1 MEEILKNICNK
12 SLERA
17 YEQTLKSTFT
27 SFFYKNYKEH
37 DVEYVCQCDPD
48 IYIKEVAIEI
58 LESFISN
65 DFTVSKITS
74 DFTNVNAFTNSIYGN
89 AITSANID
97 VVIYNILEKDLNII
111 ILNDYCNDLVNIEE
125 DVIEEYLEDLCEVN
139 NEQYSFT
146 NQSEIYRSIISAKDF
161 LLFYP
166 NGRIIGNKFQYKPY
180 KFNKSAN
187 LQYILI
193 SLYGENQ
200 KTNTYQN
207 IIEKY
212 MLDLNK
218 IIKMELSE
226 IYNKNKELFLQTVL
240 PIFIKKATIK
250 LHTKEQQIIY
260 NYLSKNKN
268 IDKIIQLIFTFQYTS
283 RLNHYVTFN
292 EHMGFANVLGFLD
305 FSFVAVQMFK
315 LVEIVFYDLLND
327 FWKTNN
333 IRDKYGS
340 IDVSDDKINLGKMNQ
355 FFKSNDNEIVNHL
368 NLKRIHNDRLQEK
381 LSKWIDE
388 TRNGFLHKHILSKS
402 LSNISIT
409 DSIDIVCLLIL
420 VLIK

>member
-27 SFFYKNYKEH
+27 SFFYKNYREH
-37 DVEYVCQCDPD
+37 DVEYVGQCDPD
-48 IYIKEVAIEI
+48 IYIEEVAIEI
-58 LESFISN
+58 LESFISD

-74 DFTNVNAFTNSIYGN
+74 DFTNVQAFTNSIYGN
-89 AITSANID
+89 AITSAYID
-97 VVIYNILEKDLNII
+97 VTIYNILEKNLNII
-111 ILNDYCNDLVNIEE
+111 FLNDYCNDLVNIEE
-125 DVIEEYLEDLCEVN
+125 DVIEEYFEDLCEVN

-146 NQSEIYRSIISAKDF
+146 NQSETYESIINAKDF

-166 NGRIIGNKFQYKPY
+166 DGRIIGNKFQYKPY
-180 KFNKSAN
+180 KSNKRAN

-212 MLDLNK
+212 VLDLNK
-218 IIKMELSE
+218 IANMELSE
-226 IYNKNKELFLQTVL
+226 IYNKNKELFLQTTL
-240 PIFIKKATIK
+240 PIFIKKATIN
-250 LHTKEQQIIY
+250 LHTKEQQTIY

-283 RLNHYVTFN
+283 QLNHYVTYN
-292 EHMGFANVLGFLD
+292 KHTGFANVLNFLD

-327 FWKTNN
+327 FWESSN
-333 IRDKYGS
+333 IRDKYGNV
-340 IDVSDDKINLGKMNQ
+340 DVSDDKINLGKMNQ
-355 FFKSNDNEIVNHL
+355 FFNSNDNEIVNHL
-368 NLKRIHNDRLQEK
+368 NLKRIHNDKLQEK
-381 LSKWIDE
+381 LSKWIDK
-388 TRNGFLHKHILSKS
+388 TRNGFLHKHILSQS
-402 LSNISIT
+402 LLNSSIT